1 MKIIVTGGAGFLGSR
16 VIRQLLAAQDAHSSV
31 VAFDKIVS
39 LDLVACPVADPRVE
53 SVTGNI
59 GDPALLT
66 EVVGTDTVG
75 VFHLA
80 AVLSGGSEVDFD
92 GSMAV
97 NVDGTRAL
105 LEACRAGGTT
115 PRFVFTSSLA
125 VFGGE
130 MPAVVPESMATRPE
144 STYGA
149 FKAIGE
155 LLVNEYSRKG
165 CVDGR
170 ICRLPTISVRPGKP
184 NSAASSFASGI
195 IREPLNG
202 EASVNPVPVDTRMWL
217 SSPDAA
223 VTNLVHAFE
232 VAPEALGDWR
242 VLNIPGVSVTVAE
255 MLDALTEVG
264 GEDARALVSQ
274 ADDPRIM
281 AIVCSWPG
289 DFDVERP
296 LALGFTRDA
305 SFTDAVR
312 QYRDEFAPNA

>member
-1 MKIIVTGGAGFLGSR
+1 MKVIVTGGAGFLGSR
-16 VIRQLLAAQDAHSSV
+16 VIRQLLAALDQGSSPV
-31 VAFDKIVS
+31 DFDEVVS
-39 LDLVACPVADPRVE
+39 LDLAPCPVDDPRVR
-53 SVTGNI
+53 SRVGDI
-59 GDPALLT
+59 GDAHLLA
-66 EVVGTDTVG
+66 EVVGRDTAG

-92 GSMAV
+92 LAMKV

-105 LEACRAGGTT
+105 LEACRVGGTT

-130 MPAVVPESMATRPE
+130 MPAVVPETLATRPE

-165 CVDGR
+165 FVDGR
-170 ICRLPTISVRPGKP
+170 VLRLPTISVRPGQP

-202 EASVNPVPVDTRMWL
+202 EASVCPVPLDTRMWL

-223 VTNLVHAFE
+223 VANLVHAFT
-232 VAPEALGDWR
+232 VDGAALGEWR
-242 VLNIPGVSVTVAE
+242 TLNVPGVTVTVGE
-255 MLDALTEVG
+255 MLAALEEVG
-264 GEDARALVSQ
+264 GADARALVSH
-274 ADDPRIM
+274 AEDERIM
-281 AIVCSWPG
+281 SIVCSWPG

-296 LALGFTRDA
+296 LGLGFVRDA

-312 QYRDEFAPNA
+312 QYRDEFAPTT